1 MHTSK
6 REVRAQ
12 NARRDPRPVY
22 LRRRS
27 VRVRHHYHRAGQ
39 NARHDLRQAFRH
51 ANDSQIVR
59 DRIQVRRPMD
69 EKLPA
74 KTSRAPTSHAPPK

>member
-1 MHTSK
+1 MRTSK

-12 NARRDPRPVY
+12 NAHRDPRQVC
-22 LRRRS
+22 LHRS
-27 VRVRHHYHRAGQ
+27 VRVRHHFRRAGQ
-39 NARHDLRQAFRH
+39 NAHRDPRPVCRR

-59 DRIQVRRPMD
+59 DRIHVRRPMD

-74 KTSRAPTSHAPPK
+74 KTSRAPTTHAPPK